1 MLNTISMKAK
11 LLIPMFILTIIL
23 LFLGGMVIA
32 YSYSQMQS
40 LEKLN
45 NKIVLSRYISATLHT
60 LQKERGLSSGY
71 LEDKENKFK
80 EDLLNQRKESDFQ
93 INRLLKIKKI
103 SKKLSQKISNFEN
116 IRKRI
121 DKREITPKEIIKY
134 YTDMNAYLLELV
146 VRISQSSHIPKI
158 TQNILAYV
166 NFLYLKEYGGIERA
180 EGVIILSQKELS
192 RDSLIRFTDIISI
205 QNQNESMFLKYA
217 SNKIKKFYKKKKELK
232 PFKEVE
238 NIQNIIIYQNIS
250 KGDID
255 PKYWYELITQKL
267 NILDDVGRYIEDTIK
282 IRIQKE
288 LKTVRTI
295 FDVVLFLT
303 ILSLFVF
310 ILMLVAFLKL
320 AKEEQRLR
328 VVTEKYI
335 ISSVTDLKGKILD
348 ASEAF
353 CDISGYK
360 KSELIGKPHNIVRH
374 PDMPK
379 EAFKDLWSTIQQGK
393 PWRGKVKNLKKGGG
407 FYWVWANIEPL
418 YNAKGEIDSYISVR
432 LDITESELLMQKI
445 KEEEEK
451 NKLAQDMMHQQSR
464 LAQMGEML
472 SMIAHQWRQ
481 PLSAITAASG
491 AINLKAKLN
500 KLDTDAAVELSEKI
514 MEFSQHLSSTI
525 DDFRGF
531 FKSNKTKS
539 RVNFKKLL
547 QDVVGIVKSSLEN
560 NNIDLTINVVSC
572 DKILTYES
580 ELKQVL
586 LNLIKNSEDALRD
599 NAVENPTIMVEIN
612 NNVLTIQ
619 DNAGGIPE
627 EIMDKIFD
635 PYFSTKTK
643 KDGTG
648 LGLYMSKTIIEEHC
662 QGKLSVS
669 NEEFKNGQ
677 GMSMYGAK
685 FKITLGENN
694 D

>member
-1 MLNTISMKAK
+1 MLNTISIKAK